1 MHKKYVLMSI
11 KPKYAQLIKSGKKT
25 VELRRI
31 APKVSAGDI
40 IVIYESMPVQ
50 QITAFCEVE
59 SLLSMKPSDL
69 WKVVYPKACITKEK
83 FNQYFQGKQ
92 YANGIELKNVSLLDA
107 PKTMRELSWNLRPP
121 QSYCY
126 ISSAQFSALY

>member
-1 MHKKYVLMSI
+1 MSKKYVLMSI
-11 KPKYAQLIKSGKKT
+11 KPQYAQSIKSGKKT
-25 VELRRI
+25 VELRRV
-31 APKVSAGDI
+31 APKVTAGDI
-40 IVIYESMPVQ
+40 IIIYESMPVQ

-69 WKVVYPKACITKEK
+69 WEAVYLKACITKEE

-92 YANGIELKNVSLLDA
+92 YANGIELKSVFLLDA
-107 PKTMRELSWNLRPP
+107 PKTMRELSWDLHPP

-126 ISSAQFSALY
+126 ISPAQFEALY